1 MKGDMEKNLR
11 KVRRIKDVR
20 FLPFCIS
27 LCLPHLDDVFRS
39 DEAVPRG
46 EVPVDVVVAL
56 EVGHAAAHLH
66 HDVQQRVH
74 VRQQARLQPTQVLQK
89 APVL

>member
-1 MKGDMEKNLR
+1 MAKILR
-11 KVRRIKDVR
+11 KVRNIRGV
-20 FLPFCIS
+20 LS
-27 LCLPHLDDVFRS
+27 LCRLTHLDDVFRS
-39 DEAVPRG
+39 DEAVPG
-46 EVPVDVVVAL
+46 CEVPVDVVVAL

-74 VRQQARLQPTQVLQK
+74 VRQQPRLQPAQVLQQ